1 MASHPQKTPSRESS
15 LRFLVRESG
24 LLSTLLLGLGPPF
37 LGAWLVTRL
46 PQSKGR
52 ELIAYVLSFLIF
64 LGVDLLILYVLTLR
78 RRLNECWDREDSR
91 LGPGARV
98 LLDLERLPPLML
110 AGKVELQPLQFVRD
124 NAKALRQDVIS
135 WGRLHPM
142 ASVYAKP
149 NEHYE
154 HESQRYRSTGQVAD
168 SMLDRLA
175 AIGMV
180 TVENTQRRHAT
191 LTEAGR
197 EALDMLLEAEAPLP
211 HPTHK

>member
-1 MASHPQKTPSRESS
+1 MTTHHQKTRSRESN
-15 LRFLVRESG
+15 LKYVIRESG
-24 LLSTLLLGLGPPF
+24 LLRTLLLGLGPPL
-37 LGAWLVTRL
+37 LGAWLVSRL

-52 ELIAYVLSFLIF
+52 ELIAYALSFLIF
-64 LGVDLLILYVLTLR
+64 LGLDLLILYVLTLR
-78 RRLNECWDREDSR
+78 RRLNECWDREDAR

-98 LLDLERLPPLML
+98 LRDLERLPPLML
-110 AGKVELQPLQFVRD
+110 AGKVELAPLQFVRD
-124 NAKALRQDVIS
+124 NAMALRHDVIV

-142 ASVYAKP
+142 ASVYTKP

-154 HESQRYRSTGQVAD
+154 HESQRYQSTGQVAD

-180 TVENTQRRHAT
+180 TVENTRRRHAT